1 MRSPY
6 LVAVAAGISAFLS
19 APVAL
24 AGDPLAAARLHIR
37 GSRLTIYADAQAND
51 ADQLVSVGEQ
61 ARVRTC
67 YGAVD
72 EPCGAVGA
80 GDPRITGLEVVADL
94 NGPELP
100 QALELRTVPGGAFVL
115 PVFQREGKYRLENI
129 RLTNRANG
137 AILGWCDPPAAEL
150 HVAQVVLTSA
160 KVTRLTLADLQER
173 GIHLS
178 QDNYQAFDFA
188 VGFAI
193 AGEEVTITLPVL
205 YAGGGAAT
213 PLLSPEVILDGL
225 PDEVAALV
233 SRWQPPKVVPFVF
246 EPSMCDPQREE
257 RCMEQEVENVPPSYP
272 LFGAIVIPGTV
283 SFLHQYFDAR
293 LVVANGAPEG
303 NDAMLADLTA
313 SLKLPAGGSLR
324 LAVTN
329 PSVAVGQRV
338 PLVAE
343 DGASVI
349 GPEEQAAASWTVEG
363 LKAGTHTLQWELTGE
378 LRRPGRAPM
387 ALASK
392 AQGLVEVV
400 DARFHLAFSH
410 PDVVRESEPYTLF
423 VTISNLSRAPQ
434 EAISV
439 TLEHRRH
446 HEEPLILTKHVDR
459 LDTGESETLEFGLVS
474 DVTGKVFATTFQ
486 AAGEEGS
493 GSIRLHTGVGE
504 LGIPLSPASL
514 VLPRFTERLGTAH
527 GGSDALLR
535 ANIRLLGL
543 AYSLATAPAG
553 MAPGGLPQLTTPAV
567 ERRAWDLAE
576 AGRRTFLH
584 DGLLESLEVL
594 ALDQLGNRHPLT
606 GLDELR
612 RASGAGAEAAAA
624 LADLIRQ
631 EQVERGLDAVALL
644 EHFAQTTSYAPPY
657 LGAVLVPADA
667 SPAPRLAVRQI
678 TSDGAFC
685 LSDGDC
691 LPGDRRGLPFGELFR
706 VSEYPGAAATA
717 PLALVGHVE
726 LDTEF
731 QILVANATAAPAR
744 GRLVLI
750 VPDGTSGT
758 FRRIDFGTVEV
769 SAWSTVAVVAGA
781 SVADVGSGGFELFQL
796 ADEAPVPGA
805 APAVQQT
812 VGLPDFMIQ
821 GAVQD
826 YQIAAQD
833 IHGSAV
839 AYLFNRPPA
848 GDIGDNASAFAIRS
862 RFAGLDVHGQPVA
875 REATKIGQAA
885 FLQDDG
891 RVLLVRYSG
900 PISPLRAADG
910 LPLVAHE
917 HLIDNN
923 AIEDRFGN
931 RLALPLPPVETET
944 APLHVGGLV
953 TGRVVRGNGA
963 PAAAATVE
971 LLRVRYA
978 GGSSWGRPAVDVVE
992 RVAADAE
999 GEFYFDCVEQ
1009 PHWSESFE
1017 DSFTLRATVPAGADP
1032 VTEPAAVQEVT
1043 STVRQQGRL
1052 ATINIAL
1059 LGRGTVTGRLVWA
1072 DTGAPV
1078 AAGTVIA
1085 ASTLF
1090 SEMTTV
1096 TPAADGTF
1104 TVAGVPV
1111 GPITITGRDADG
1123 HSVYAT
1129 VGISSPGAVVDVVL
1143 ELQRAAVPGTGTVLG
1158 SVVRRRSASGSEEV
1172 GVGGAD
1178 VAVYVAGRPFAQ
1190 RTTDAAGR
1198 FRFDDVPEGQ
1208 VTVQA
1213 ASWAVSRTAVLTD
1226 LILAT
1231 GETQVVKVILSESL
1245 PRTVV
1250 GTVFFLDPVLGTAV
1264 PVAGAPVFI
1273 PRLGV
1278 LSYTAADGSY
1288 RLEGV
1293 PVQGVA
1299 DAAFT
1304 VTAIDYGRQLEGRTT
1319 LAPILDGSPDEID
1332 AEAIV
1337 LRPQLGGLDGVVL
1350 DPLGRP
1356 YDGAEVVLFPIAI
1369 KSSGSG
1375 GRFSFNDVPIGA
1387 VSMTAEP
1394 RLIAHVAN
1402 GMQTGKVG
1410 YFGGASTQVVYGGH
1424 RPFVTVR
1431 MRGSGIVRVMT
1442 KTHAGDLIQS
1452 LVSIRPTVYVEGE
1465 KVVRASPAFL
1475 EMAEEMPGVYE
1486 MEIPVGEFQVSAYNP
1501 FHGVETVNGLVAY
1514 AGQVLEYTVTF
1525 AAAGTVT
1532 GTVLDVDGV
1541 TPVPGARVVLQTE
1554 TFHPQPQ
1561 VADGLGQFTFDLVP
1575 PGNVMVTA
1583 SAAPGG
1589 VERVGA
1595 ILGSITVPGQVV
1607 DLPVRLKAR
1616 GSISGRVVELT
1627 ASGLVVVPYAQ
1638 VQVHEY
1644 SYPNRR
1650 VPAGGGFVLA
1660 GPDGR
1665 YQVSGVFEGAVG
1677 VVARD
1682 PGQVTREGSV
1692 SGLITT
1698 DWQVVDLPDIV
1709 LSTSV
1714 GTLHVLVKDGR
1725 TGEPVPDCQVTLG
1738 SGEATTSDDTGL
1750 ATFEALP
1757 LGVYAVYAFHA
1768 PSGRGGRA
1776 NTLRLET
1783 PGESLSTVV
1792 SLDQTGEVRG
1802 TLFDDPPMTVPVAGA
1817 VVELRGTTAVGEM
1830 RALATTE
1837 GAGGEPGRFAF
1848 AGIPEGSFTLTAAS
1862 SGSPRRAGASVEL
1875 TALSP
1880 IADVALVL
1888 EPVGDLYVRVLER
1901 LHGGIAEIDT
1911 REVAL
1916 SVAVEQDG
1924 YGFTQISPGEPYPDH
1939 AFVFPDVLLSR
1950 NTVITVQEL
1959 AGELRTGRLALFDP
1973 RALDAHGGDGSEG
1986 NPHRL
1991 VLGAKG
1997 VVRVTVRDAQGTL
2010 VPGASVSLTASNG
2023 APMSAAAGAD
2033 GDELGVAVFL
2043 AVPAGTVTASAWLP
2057 GTAVGGTAVGVI
2069 EDDDQIVDLAVTFT
2083 PTVAVSGT
2091 VRQPVPDDAYAGDG
2105 SSLPPQAGAAV
2116 ELVDAAAVRQTAI
2129 TGADGSFRF
2138 VGVSPGGCTVK
2149 AWQPGGDG
2157 RVETSAIAHG
2167 PNGSEN
2173 VLLPLVLDAAP
2184 PRVVSITPTPGM
2196 DRVSRSAAVEIVFSE
2211 PLAPGSLPGSETGG
2225 RVFALRSASGQAP
2238 AGVWTAVVDTATH
2251 RQHVTFT
2258 PSEPY
2263 DNFTVYGLT
2272 VDAGG
2277 DGVRDLAGRL
2287 LAENGS
2293 VGSNFKTADTIG
2305 PEVIGTLPEVS
2316 RPVPPLDP
2324 LRIDFNEA
2332 LTVSEEALDGDGT
2345 DDAGELYWGRDV
2357 GGVFEWRPYPA
2368 GLHLTRNGFSL
2379 SVTPT
2384 GGLILTGDT
2393 LRRRVVVSRLSDASG
2408 NVMAPTE
2415 LAFRVRDAN
2424 PPLVTVPYESV
2435 APAGMLTHGMS
2446 YTLQPDFALG
2456 SVDFITETPP
2466 AGDVDRVEYFLVD
2479 PSIPDATP
2487 AFVSRAYPFAF
2498 TFAAAYLGD
2507 GTTPRPFPV
2516 WVRAVDTSE
2525 NAGSADHLPL
2535 EVVNNLPPGI
2545 AAVSVSAVA
2554 PVAGVA
2560 YAGSTLR
2567 VVAAGV
2573 GDPDGN
2579 QVTLSVELW
2588 RDDPPTRLA
2597 TAPAVLV
2604 SRPASG
2610 SWSDL
2615 TAPSFDLT
2623 LPADVAEATSV
2634 FVGAR
2639 AIDSQGALA
2648 VIESERL
2655 AVADDARPPTVDGV
2669 VARRSWPAPAGVT
2682 PPVFVIGDRLCL
2694 EFSARDAETGIRSVN
2709 IAFEPGDIFAAPL
2722 VATRVPG
2729 SASLFRTN
2737 ELTVPADAFTEET
2750 IITAL
2755 VRADDHDG
2763 NVGEAALAVRVAPSP
2778 DHDAPA
2784 VEWLT
2789 PWEGAAWPAAYTSVV
2804 STEAG
2809 AALLLRVRASDT
2821 IDDGAGGSLPGSVV
2835 SVEFRAPA
2843 SDGLGGIVAG
2853 EWVTGTAVD
2862 PDADSSHGVYECV
2875 VHVPNDIPTGSA
2887 IPLDARV
2894 VDTGNLATVAT
2905 ISLTARAARRVWE
2918 GVETAVLST
2927 DPITAAGGDPNGPL
2941 FLLDGA
2947 TVAIY
2952 PADDGAP
2959 RSVSSLFL
2967 FAGGEGAGPVTV
2979 HASTLTAP
2987 KATSYASTAPF
2998 YPLALQID
3006 EALGVGAG
3014 CAIDVSGL
3022 GLLGNTSQ
3030 QSVALPGET
3039 VSGLYAG
3046 GSHGGKG
3053 WFGSPWDIGGWERTD
3068 LTPAGSVYDSLRDPH
3083 LPGSGG
3089 TSNNPGDAGGR
3100 GGGVVRLLAD
3110 SASVRLAGDIRADG
3124 ERSWRGGG
3132 AGGAVLLRAHMIE
3145 GSGRITAAGG
3155 DGSSSGRSGGGG
3167 GGRIAVLYREEGP
3180 GVDLAG
3186 QTSAAGGA
3194 DSHNVSFESRRAGA
3208 GTIYLEQFDPETGSA
3223 SGIGRLLVANTT
3235 GKPAAITPLPALGDG
3250 TLLDVSILARELIV
3264 EAPDAIGESV
3274 GDWVV
3279 ATDGTGAEVAALRI
3293 VSQNALEQP
3302 PGSPRGFRLGVEA
3315 DAQIL
3320 SDLSTAL
3327 GSSTVTI
3334 HGRNRLAALEGRG
3347 AARIVVGDDVAI
3359 GEADD
3364 ATPSVN
3370 DRSALTLDAE
3380 ARALLRGEGPVLQ
3393 LDSTPPAGSDVP
3405 VGTSID
3411 VRWTVSDPLGLATL
3425 RQEWSRVGPATTS
3438 VLVEP
3443 TLVDNAAAPH
3453 RLAIGGAPA
3462 GPIRLALTAAD
3473 IAGRSVATEATWVVL
3488 PNQPP
3493 TVAISFAPGT
3503 PAALLPGQAVT
3514 VVIDASD
3521 AEGLQQVALRAIG
3534 PVTPSSQVLP
3544 LAGSSAHLEITLSV
3558 AQAALASETVTIQA
3572 EVLDIYAASPVVSS
3586 VLEVGILADVEPPDL
3601 TMTVAPPSAGDLYTA
3616 GNVVTLTATAT
3627 DNVALNS
3634 LTISLDGHTRAA
3646 GASPLGYS
3654 WTAPPVDAPTEF
3666 VFEARAAD
3674 SAENEASQI
3683 RRLTVQPLVNPSA
3696 PTVSFA
3702 CPSEGAM
3709 LPSGY
3714 DGLLLQVISRDDV
3727 GVAAVDFFQGSES
3740 TPFASVSPA
3749 SGTPAEF
3756 VASAIAPPLPVSGAP
3771 VDTQFRVRARDA
3783 SNNFTEAALTV
3794 HVVEAVTLD
3803 PAGAN
3808 DWSALSSAIAVLGS
3822 GVLVLDQPRSL
3833 GGLIILRGASISH
3846 APSAPGAEHAV
3857 DLTVSGSVYIE
3868 CGGSIDVSARGYAPG
3883 ATHPD
3888 AVQQGFRSGGSHLGY
3903 GGLVRAP
3910 LGSTFGSVY
3919 TPSEAGAGGN
3929 DAYATRGGGVV
3940 HLATGGGL
3948 LLDGGVFANG
3958 GDVNG
3963 SGGKGAGGSVWIST
3977 TGSVSGRGAIQ
3988 ARGGQGSYDGM
3999 GGGGAIA
4006 LDHRNPPG
4014 VEIPTINAAGGKLN
4028 FPGGAGTILLR
4039 GPESTFG
4046 ALIVDNDGTAGRV
4059 TELPA
4064 LGSGEAMPGS
4074 LGPALV
4080 TAGGLSTSNL
4090 AGHWRLDEGSG
4101 ATVGDAS
4108 ANANGG
4114 TLLGAPEWVAGRE
4127 GGALRFDGI
4136 DDFVEIPDSPSLRLA
4151 GDITVAAWVQVES
4164 PAADWVR
4171 VVGKGASDAR
4181 NYGLWYYGPGGH
4193 VMFQVSDGS
4202 NYVTVGTTWG
4212 TVANPLY
4219 LQGGGWHLLVGVKQ
4233 GTSISAYLDGVLIAS
4248 TGAPF
4253 VPITSSAPVRIGYAG
4268 FNAAHKGLIDDVWVY
4283 GRALTGAEIR
4293 DLMAPPHFLVG
4304 HWVELTDAQGE
4315 PKGSW
4320 SIASIVGRTLTLDAN
4335 SESGEPD
4342 VTAGDRWHGVYR
4354 FDSVTVKGNAMLD
4367 SRDGARLG
4375 QVTVE
4380 PGSQLLWFDQ
4390 TPPVIDATRVS
4401 LSAHDRL
4408 FWVAG
4413 ETGVVVDPGG
4423 LTSATVRNV
4432 RTGETVSVT
4441 LNGGGGFAPTPVA
4454 GMSDDGVELVATSAH
4469 QRPATTTAALGTL
4482 PANLD
4487 APIIVASLVEV
4498 VLDAGGQRR
4507 VVGQAGAVSDAEFP
4521 VTLVVGNL
4529 GSGTSFTAAPAT
4541 DGSFNIPFEG
4551 SAGDQIRLT
4560 ASDGHPQ
4567 TRSTTIELGALA
4579 GNSAPLVDTAKI
4591 SVTYEPP
4598 VVGGEDPRP
4607 AAYVVHFADGALS
4620 DPEMPIQLEIPYPDG
4635 SDAWTEGAYSE
4646 WGFDWRLDGGGLAPG
4661 MTLTLIATDSH
4672 PGEPLS
4678 TTVQLGPL
4686 PIDNYGPPAVDVGRT
4701 SLLPLGL
4708 GFQVAGREGAVVD
4721 PDGPVTVTLSSPQGA
4736 WTSDPLTVTE
4746 DGSFYARI
4754 DGDAGDEIFIQA
4766 TDSHG
4771 VLPLAT
4777 ESISLGVLPDS
4788 GMTISEVALDGHV
4801 ATRLRG
4807 DFVILDGGA
4816 AAAWP
4821 WLRWYLDESSDETVA
4836 PPLTGLTAATD
4847 VVWSERGESP
4857 LVLDGTDVVAWVCTD
4872 DACPTQSPGRMTVS
4886 AGGAL
4891 TRGLAHAGY
4900 LFLASEGAATS
4911 LHVLSPPFIDATG
4924 AVAPACGGAV
4934 ATLEL
4939 PVPAGTHV
4947 LEVFPGYAGEIAILT
4962 DQAAA
4967 AVLIVDVTDPMAP
4980 ALSRTID
4987 LAGTTTPTWGVWERG
5002 ELLLGRSDGGIGLW
5016 RWGSGTLTPWAE
5028 WLPAASAARGAAR
5041 MGDQLW
5047 VGLADGRLQQVDLL
5061 DSAQPHLVGEVDLVA
5076 GAGVVAVSDLGG
5088 SLLVATDSSLLHVW
5102 ARVMPPEINPGEV
5115 AWGRRPGLSWAR
5127 AEVTSYENVDRT
5139 TVLWEGLEG
5148 TYDSQ
5153 TSLYTVAEEIVAPPT
5168 VRAVDEHGVPGGPFT
5183 PTDWQT
5189 WGDWMAVRSEWFPTG
5204 AGLPPPTCSASVTTA
5219 GAAPGP
5225 AGDVPW
5231 LAAVPTGSAQ
5241 ADLAYTPAETFVGS
5255 SPPLVSALAATGTV
5269 TELVSFGETLL
5280 VLDDG
5285 LGVWDVGD
5293 PASPTL
5299 LAHSELFAGDPV
5311 AAAEAETSSW
5321 PPSIVAAAGTPLRI
5335 AVIGVGDPRQPEI
5348 GGEAVLPDVVEPV
5361 IDVARVRESEV
5372 VALLGGGGR
5381 LLRVNAADPQ
5391 TPVLIADRALPSGP
5405 APVALAVYCD
5415 LTESGCGDDSL
5426 VAVVR
5431 DGWGVEIYALADLQ
5445 LLHAVPLDG
5454 TPRDALFA
5462 RDDGS
5467 TLHLLVTLGFGHG
5480 VASVTGLPA
5489 AASAVNLHPPGD
5501 TMNFVQHD
5509 AGSSGLSSIAIATP
5523 TGIVQVT
5530 LPCRL
5535 EY

>member
-19 APVAL
+19 VPVAL
-24 AGDPLAAARLHIR
+24 SGDPLAAARLHIR
-37 GSRLTIYADAQAND
+37 GSRLTIHADAQAND
-51 ADQLVSVGEQ
+51 ADQFVSVGEQ

-72 EPCGAVGA
+72 EPCGAVVA
-80 GDPRITGLEVVADL
+80 GDPRIAGLEVVADL
-94 NGPELP
+94 SGPELP
-100 QALELRTVPGGAFVL
+100 RALELRTVPGGAFVL
-115 PVFQREGKYRLENI
+115 PVFQREGEYRLDNI

-137 AILGWCDPPAAEL
+137 AILGWCEPPAAEL

-160 KVTRLTLADLQER
+160 TVTRLNLADLQER

-178 QDNYQAFDFA
+178 QESYQAFDFA

-205 YAGGGAAT
+205 YAGGGEAT
-213 PLLSPEVILDGL
+213 PLLPPEVILDGL
-225 PDEVAALV
+225 PDEVAAIV

-246 EPSMCDPQREE
+246 EPATCDPQREE
-257 RCMEQEVENVPPSYP
+257 RCREQEVENHPPEYP

-283 SFLHQYFDAR
+283 SFLHQFFDAR
-293 LVVANGAPEG
+293 LIVANGAPVG

-313 SLKLPAGGSLR
+313 SLKLPAGHSLR
-324 LAVTN
+324 LAVTD
-329 PSVAVGQRV
+329 PPVAVGQRV

-349 GPEEQAAASWTVEG
+349 APGKQAVASWTVEG

-378 LRRPGRAPM
+378 LRRNGKPPM
-387 ALASK
+387 TLASK

-410 PDVVRESEPYTLF
+410 PDVVRENEPYTLF
-423 VTISNLSRAPQ
+423 VTISNMSRAPQ

-446 HEEPLILTKHVDR
+446 HEESLILTQHVDR

-474 DVTGKVFATTFQ
+474 DVTGKVYATTFQ
-486 AAGEEGS
+486 VEGEEGS
-493 GSIRLHTGVGE
+493 GSIRLHTAVGE

-553 MAPGGLPQLTTPAV
+553 VAPGGLPQLTTPAV

-594 ALDQLGNRHPLT
+594 ALDQLGNRHPLA

-624 LADLIRQ
+624 LAGLIRQ

-644 EHFAQTTSYAPPY
+644 DHFARTTSYAQPY
-657 LGAVLVPADA
+657 LGAVLVPEDA
-667 SPAPRLAVRQI
+667 SQALRLSVRQD
-678 TSDGAFC
+678 TPDGAFC
-685 LSDGDC
+685 LADGDC
-691 LPGDRRGLPFGELFR
+691 LPGDRRGLPFGELLR
-706 VSEYPGAAATA
+706 VSEYPGAAGTA
-717 PLALVGHVE
+717 PVALVGHVD
-726 LDTEF
+726 LGAEF
-731 QILVANATAAPAR
+731 QILAANATAAPAR

-750 VPDGTSGT
+750 VPDGSSGA
-758 FRRIDFGTVEV
+758 FRRIDLGTVDV
-769 SAWSTVAVVAGA
+769 PAWSTVAVVAGA
-781 SVADVGSGGFELFQL
+781 SVADVGSGGFGLFQL
-796 ADEAPVPGA
+796 SNGAPVPGA

-812 VGLPDFMIQ
+812 VEVPDFVIQ

-826 YQIAAQD
+826 YRIAAQD

-839 AYLFNRPPA
+839 VYLFNRPPA
-848 GDIGDNASAFAIRS
+848 GDIGQTPSAFAIRS

-875 REATKIGQAA
+875 RDATKVGQAA

-900 PISPLRAADG
+900 PISPFRAADG
-910 LPLVAHE
+910 SPLVAHE

-923 AIEDRFGN
+923 AIEDRFGH
-931 RLALPLPPVETET
+931 RLTLPVPPVETET

-953 TGRVVRGNGA
+953 AGRVVRGNGS
-963 PAAAATVE
+963 PAAGSIVE

-978 GGSSWGRPAVDVVE
+978 GGSSLGRPAVDVVE
-992 RVAADAE
+992 RVATDAE
-999 GEFYFDCVEQ
+999 GDFYFDCVEQ
-1009 PHWSESFE
+1009 PHWSASFE
-1017 DSFTLRATVPAGADP
+1017 DSFTLRATVLAGADP
-1032 VTEPAAVQEVT
+1032 VTEPAAVQEVS
-1043 STVRQQGRL
+1043 STIRQQGRL

-1072 DTGAPV
+1072 DTGAPI
-1078 AAGTVIA
+1078 AGGTVIA

-1090 SEMTTV
+1090 SEMSTV
-1096 TPAADGTF
+1096 STAPDGTF
-1104 TVAGVPV
+1104 NFSGVPV

-1129 VGISSPGAVVDVVL
+1129 VGISSPGAVADVVL
-1143 ELQRAAVPGTGTVLG
+1143 ELQRGATPGTGTILG
-1158 SVVRRRSASGSEEV
+1158 SVVRRRSAVGGEEV
-1172 GVGGAD
+1172 GVEGAD
-1178 VAVYVAGRPFAQ
+1178 VALYSAGRPFAQ
-1190 RTTDAAGR
+1190 DTTDASGR
-1198 FRFDDVPEGQ
+1198 FRFNDVPEGQ

-1213 ASWAVSRTAVLTD
+1213 ASWAVSRTSVITD
-1226 LILAT
+1226 LILSA
-1231 GETQVVKVILSESL
+1231 GETRAVKVVLSESL
-1245 PRTVV
+1245 PRAVV
-1250 GTVFFLDPVLGTAV
+1250 GSVFFLDPVLGAPV
-1264 PVAGAPVFI
+1264 PVVGAPVFI
-1273 PRLGV
+1273 PGPGV
-1278 LSYTAADGSY
+1278 LTYTAADGSY

-1293 PVQGVA
+1293 PVQGVT
-1299 DAAFT
+1299 DAPFT

-1319 LAPILDGSPDEID
+1319 LAPVLDGSPDEIA
-1332 AEAIV
+1332 AETIV

-1375 GRFSFNDVPIGA
+1375 GKFSFNDVPIGA
-1387 VSMTAEP
+1387 VGMTGEP

-1402 GMQTGKVG
+1402 GMQIGKVG

-1452 LVSIRPTVYVEGE
+1452 LVSIRPTLYVEGE
-1465 KVVRASPAFL
+1465 KVVRASPTFL
-1475 EMAEEMPGVYE
+1475 EMAAEVPGAYE
-1486 MEIPVGEFQVSAYNP
+1486 MEIPVGEFQVNAYNP
-1501 FHGVETVNGLVAY
+1501 FHGVETINGVVAY
-1514 AGQVLEYTVTF
+1514 PGQVLEYTVTF
-1525 AAAGTVT
+1525 AATGTVT

-1541 TPVPGARVVLQTE
+1541 TPVPRALVTLHTE
-1554 TFHPQPQ
+1554 TFHPQPV
-1561 VADGLGQFTFDLVP
+1561 VADDLGRFSFGLVP

-1616 GSISGRVVELT
+1616 GAVSGRVVELT
-1627 ASGLVVVPYAQ
+1627 ASGLVPVPYAQ

-1660 GPDGR
+1660 GPDGW
-1665 YQVSGVFEGAVG
+1665 YQVSGLYSGAVG

-1682 PGQVTREGSV
+1682 GGQVTREGSV
-1692 SGLITT
+1692 SGLLTT
-1698 DWQVVDLPDIV
+1698 DWQVVELPDIV

-1714 GTLHVLVKDGR
+1714 GTLSVVVRDGR

-1738 SGEATTSDDTGL
+1738 SGEATISDGTGA

-1757 LGVYAVYAFHA
+1757 LGVYSVYAFHA

-1776 NTLRLET
+1776 NALRLEN
-1783 PGESLSTVV
+1783 PGEHVSAVV
-1792 SLDQTGEVRG
+1792 SLDQTGAVRG
-1802 TLFDDPPMTVPVAGA
+1802 TLFDDPPMSVPVAGA
-1817 VVELRGTTAVGEM
+1817 VVELRGSTAVGEL

-1848 AGIPEGSFTLTAAS
+1848 AGIPEGSFTLTAARA
-1862 SGSPRRAGASVEL
+1862 GSPRRAGTSVEL

-1880 IADVALVL
+1880 IAEVALVL
-1888 EPVGDLYVRVLER
+1888 EPVGDLNVRVLER
-1901 LHGGIAEIDT
+1901 LREGVTEIDT

-1924 YGFTQISPGEPYPDH
+1924 YAFTQISPGAPYPDH
-1939 AFVFPDVLLSR
+1939 AFVFPNVLLSR
-1950 NTVITVQEL
+1950 NTVVSVQEL
-1959 AGELRTGRLALFDP
+1959 AGELRSGRLALLEP
-1973 RALDAHGGDGSEG
+1973 RALDAHGGDGSAG

-1997 VVRVTVRDAQGTL
+1997 VVRVTVRDAAGTL
-2010 VPGASVSLTASNG
+2010 VPGASVSLTASTG
-2023 APMSAAAGAD
+2023 APMSAAAGAA
-2033 GDELGVAVFL
+2033 GAELGVAVFL
-2043 AVPAGTVTASAWLP
+2043 AVPAGPVTASAWLP
-2057 GTAVGGTAVGVI
+2057 GTAVGGTAVGVL
-2069 EDDDQIVDLAVTFT
+2069 EDDDQIVDLAVIFA
-2083 PTVAVSGT
+2083 PTVAVFGT
-2091 VRQPVPDDAYAGDG
+2091 VRQPAPDDVYAGDG

-2116 ELVDAAAVRQTAI
+2116 ELSDAAAVRQTAV

-2138 VGVSPGGCTVK
+2138 VGVAPGWCTVK

-2157 RVETSAIAHG
+2157 RAETSAMAHG
-2167 PNGSEN
+2167 PNGTEN
-2173 VLLPLVLDAAP
+2173 VLLPLVLDGAP
-2184 PRVVSITPTPGM
+2184 PRIVSITPSPGM
-2196 DRVSRSAAVEIVFSE
+2196 DRVSRSAAIEIVFSE
-2211 PLAPGSLPGSETGG
+2211 PLAPSSLPGSDTGG
-2225 RVFALRSASGQAP
+2225 HVFALRSASGRTP
-2238 AGVWTAVVDTATH
+2238 AGAWNAAVDLATR

-2287 LAENGS
+2287 LAESGS
-2293 VGSNFKTADTIG
+2293 VGSNFKTADTVG

-2345 DDAGELYWGRDV
+2345 DDAGELYWERDDA
-2357 GGVFEWRPYPA
+2357 GVVEWRPYPA
-2368 GLHLTRNGFSL
+2368 GLHLTRNGYSL
-2379 SVTPT
+2379 SVTPAD
-2384 GGLILTGDT
+2384 GLVLTGDT

-2424 PPLVTVPYESV
+2424 PPLVTVPYESF

-2446 YTLQPDFALG
+2446 YTLRPQFAPG
-2456 SVDFITETPP
+2456 SIDFITETPP

-2479 PSIPDATP
+2479 PTIPGSTP
-2487 AFVSRAYPFAF
+2487 AFVSRTYPFEF
-2498 TFAAAYLGD
+2498 TFVAAYSGD

-2516 WVRAVDTSE
+2516 WVRAVDNSE
-2525 NAGSADHLPL
+2525 NAGCADHLPL
-2535 EVVNNLPPGI
+2535 AVVNNLPPGI

-2554 PVAGVA
+2554 PVAGVP

-2567 VVAAGV
+2567 AVVAGV

-2588 RDDPPTRLA
+2588 REDPTSRLA
-2597 TAPAVLV
+2597 TAAAVLV
-2604 SRPASG
+2604 PRPASG

-2615 TAPSFDLT
+2615 TVPSFDLT
-2623 LPADVAEATSV
+2623 LPADVAEGTTV
-2634 FVGAR
+2634 FIRAR

-2648 VIESERL
+2648 VIESERF

-2669 VARRSWPAPAGVT
+2669 VARRSWPAPAGVM
-2682 PPVFVIGDRLCL
+2682 PPVFVIGDRLYL

-2709 IAFEPGDIFAAPL
+2709 IALDPGEIFAAPL

-2750 IITAL
+2750 IITAF
-2755 VRADDHDG
+2755 VQADDHDG
-2763 NVGEAALAVRVAPSP
+2763 NIGEAALALRVAPSP

-2809 AALLLRVRASDT
+2809 IALLLRARASDT

-2853 EWVTGTAVD
+2853 EWVTGTEVD

-2887 IPLDARV
+2887 LPFEARV

-2918 GVETAVLST
+2918 SVETAVLPT
-2927 DPITAAGGDPNGPL
+2927 DPMTTAGGDPNGPL

-2952 PADDGAP
+2952 PADGGAS

-2987 KATSYASTAPF
+2987 KATSYASTVPF
-2998 YPLALQID
+2998 YPLALEIA
-3006 EALGVGAG
+3006 EALVVGAG

-3132 AGGAVLLRAHMIE
+3132 AGGAVLMRAHTIE

-3180 GVDLAG
+3180 GLDLAG

-3194 DSHNVSFESRRAGA
+3194 DSHDVSFESRRAGA
-3208 GTIYLEQFDPETGSA
+3208 GTIYLEQLDPETGSA
-3223 SGIGRLLVANTT
+3223 SGIGRLLVTNTT

-3250 TLLDVSILARELIV
+3250 TLLEVDTSANELIV
-3264 EAPDAIGESV
+3264 EAPDAIGECV
-3274 GDWVV
+3274 GEWVV

-3293 VSQNALEQP
+3293 VSQTAFEHA

-3315 DAQIL
+3315 NAQL
-3320 SDLSTAL
+3320 LTDLSTVL
-3327 GSSTVTI
+3327 GISTVTI

-3359 GEADD
+3359 GEASN
-3364 ATPSVN
+3364 ATPPLN
-3370 DRSALTLDAE
+3370 DRSSLTLDAE

-3405 VGTSID
+3405 VGSSIEI
-3411 VRWTVSDPLGLATL
+3411 RWTVSDPLGLATL

-3462 GPIRLALTAAD
+3462 GPVRLSLAAAD
-3473 IAGRSVATEATWVVL
+3473 IAGRSQSGEAVWNVL
-3488 PNQPP
+3488 PNQRP
-3493 TVAISFAPGT
+3493 TVTLSFPAGT
-3503 PAALLPGQAVT
+3503 PAAVLPGQTVT
-3514 VVIDASD
+3514 VLLDLGD
-3521 AEGLQQVALRAIG
+3521 AEGLQQVTLHAIG
-3534 PVTPSSQVLP
+3534 PVSPADQTIQLTGTSEHLEVP
-3544 LAGSSAHLEITLSV
+3544 LAVSRA
-3558 AQAALASETVTIQA
+3558 AQAGESVTIQA
-3572 EVLDIYAASPVVSS
+3572 EVLDRFGTVPVVSAILQL
-3586 VLEVGILADVEPPDL
+3586 VVLADAEPPTL
-3601 TMTVAPPSAGDLYTA
+3601 TVTLTPTSSGDLYTA
-3616 GNVVTLTATAT
+3616 GDVVTIASIAN
-3627 DNVALNS
+3627 DNVGVSS
-3634 LTISLDGHTRAA
+3634 LSLSLDGQVV
-3646 GASPLGYS
+3646 ASSAPSLMYQ
-3654 WTAPPVDAPTEF
+3654 WTAPPESTTAQHLVEVTAIDYAGN
-3666 VFEARAAD
+3666 V
-3674 SAENEASQI
+3674 ASVS
-3683 RRLTVQPLVNPSA
+3683 RTVSVQPLVNPSA
-3696 PTVSFA
+3696 PSVVFI
-3702 CPSEGAM
+3702 CPSSGAM
-3709 LPSGY
+3709 LPAGY
-3714 DGLLLQVISRDDV
+3714 AELVLQVQARDDI
-3727 GVAAVDFFQGSES
+3727 GVAAVEFYRHGEAV
-3740 TPFASVSPA
+3740 PFATARPA
-3749 SGTPAEF
+3749 VGTPQEYQA
-3756 VASAIAPPLPVSGAP
+3756 AATAPPLPLVGAP
-3771 VDTQFRVRARDA
+3771 LDMQFRVRARDA
-3783 SNNFTEAALTV
+3783 SNNFTDAYLTV
-3794 HVVEAVTLD
+3794 HVVDATTID
-3803 PAGAN
+3803 AAGNN
-3808 DWSALSSAIAVLGS
+3808 DWQALAGTIGVLRS
-3822 GVLVLDQPRSL
+3822 GVLTLDTPRSL
-3833 GGLIILRGASISH
+3833 GGLIVLRGASITH
-3846 APSAPGAEHAV
+3846 PPTAPGSEHSV
-3857 DLTVSGSVYIE
+3857 DLVVNGPVYIE
-3868 CGGSIDVSARGYAPG
+3868 CGASVDVTARGYAPG
-3883 ATHPD
+3883 VTYPGEA
-3888 AVQQGFRSGGSHLGY
+3888 AQGGADGGSHMGL
-3903 GGLVRAP
+3903 GGLDAGP

-3919 TPSEAGAGGN
+3919 RPQEAGAGGRLG
-3929 DAYATRGGGVV
+3929 DPTRGGGTVRLSVAGSAVV
-3940 HLATGGGL
+3940 
-3948 LLDGGVFANG
+3948 DGTVRANG
-3958 GDVNG
+3958 GDG
-3963 SGGKGAGGSVWIST
+3963 TWGGLGAGGSVWLSALGT
-3977 TGSVSGRGAIQ
+3977 VSGHGTIE
-3988 ARGGQGSYDGM
+3988 ARGGDGSWHGA
-3999 GGGGAIA
+3999 GGGGAIT
-4006 LDHRNPPG
+4006 
-4014 VEIPTINAAGGKLN
+4014 VAAGVGS
-4028 FPGGAGTILLR
+4028 PGAVPVLVARGGTTTNRQQYFAGAGTTLVH
-4039 GPESTFG
+4039 GPDATFG
-4046 ALIVDNDGTAGRV
+4046 DLIVDNGGIDGQATV
-4059 TELPA
+4059 LPA
-4064 LGSGEAMPGS
+4064 LG
-4074 LGPALV
+4074 
-4080 TAGGLSTSNL
+4080 AGF
-4090 AGHWRLDEGSG
+4090 AQEGSG
-4101 ATVGDAS
+4101 GTVLVTERQAI
-4108 ANANGG
+4108 
-4114 TLLGAPEWVAGRE
+4114 PEY
-4127 GGALRFDGI
+4127 
-4136 DDFVEIPDSPSLRLA
+4136 FVGHAIE
-4151 GDITVAAWVQVES
+4151 
-4164 PAADWVR
+4164 
-4171 VVGKGASDAR
+4171 VVG
-4181 NYGLWYYGPGGH
+4181 P
-4193 VMFQVSDGS
+4193 
-4202 NYVTVGTTWG
+4202 TGTTKG
-4212 TVANPLY
+4212 TW
-4219 LQGGGWHLLVGVKQ
+4219 Q
-4233 GTSISAYLDGVLIAS
+4233 
-4248 TGAPF
+4248 
-4253 VPITSSAPVRIGYAG
+4253 
-4268 FNAAHKGLIDDVWVY
+4268 
-4283 GRALTGAEIR
+4283 
-4293 DLMAPPHFLVG
+4293 
-4304 HWVELTDAQGE
+4304 
-4315 PKGSW
+4315 
-4320 SIASIVGRTLTLDAN
+4320 IASIAGRTVTLEAN
-4335 SESGEPD
+4335 TESGDPA
-4342 VTAGDRWHGVYR
+4342 VAVGDHWEGVYR
-4354 FDSVTVKGNAMLD
+4354 FDRIVVRGGGKLD
-4367 SRDGARLG
+4367 SQDGARVG
-4375 QVTVE
+4375 SVTVE

-4390 TPPVIDATRVS
+4390 TPPVIDATRIS
-4401 LSAHDRL
+4401 LRAHDRQ

-4413 ETGVVVDPGG
+4413 EAGAVVDPGG
-4423 LTSATVRNV
+4423 LTSATVRNL

-4469 QRPATTTAALGTL
+4469 QHPAKTTATLGTL

-4487 APIIVASLVEV
+4487 APTVAANLVEV
-4498 VLDAGGQRR
+4498 VRDSGGQRR
-4507 VVGQAGAVSDAEFP
+4507 VVGLAGAGSDAEFP

-4529 GSGTSFTAAPAT
+4529 GSEMSFTAALAT

-4551 SAGDQIRLT
+4551 SAGDLIRLT

-4579 GNSAPLVDTAKI
+4579 GNSAPLVDTARI

-4598 VVGGEDPRP
+4598 VTGGEDPRP

-4635 SDAWTEGAYSE
+4635 SDAWTEGTYSE
-4646 WGFDWRLDGGGLAPG
+4646 WRFDWRLDGGRLAPG

-4678 TTVQLGPL
+4678 TTVQIGPL
-4686 PIDNYGPPAVDVGRT
+4686 PIDNYGPPAVDLGRT

-4708 GFQVAGREGAVVD
+4708 GFQVAGRDGAVVD
-4721 PDGPVTVTLSSPQGA
+4721 PDGPVTVTLSDPQSA
-4736 WTSDPLTVTE
+4736 WTSGPLTVAG
-4746 DGSFYARI
+4746 DGSFYARV
-4754 DGDAGDEIFIQA
+4754 DGNAGDEIFIRA
-4766 TDSHG
+4766 ADSHG
-4771 VLPLAT
+4771 EVPLAT
-4777 ESISLGVLPDS
+4777 EPISLGFLPDA
-4788 GMTISEVALDGHV
+4788 GMTISEVALEGHV
-4801 ATRLRG
+4801 ATRLRSG
-4807 DFVILDGGA
+4807 FVVLDGGT

-4821 WLRWYLDESSDETVA
+4821 WLRWYLDEALEETVA
-4836 PPLTGLTAATD
+4836 PLLTGLTAAAD
-4847 VVWSERGESP
+4847 MVWSERVEWP

-4872 DACPTQSPGRMTVS
+4872 DVCPTQSPGRMTVS

-4900 LFLASEGAATS
+4900 LFLASQGAASS

-4924 AVAPACGGAV
+4924 AVTPACGGAV
-4934 ATLEL
+4934 ATLVL

-4947 LEVFPGYAGEIAILT
+4947 LEVFPGYPGEIAVLT
-4962 DQAAA
+4962 DQPAAE
-4967 AVLIVDVTDPMAP
+4967 VLIVDVTDPMAP
-4980 ALSRTID
+4980 TLSRTID
-4987 LAGTTTPTWGVWERG
+4987 LAGEGVLAWGVWERG
-5002 ELLLGRSDGGIGLW
+5002 ELLLGRSGGGIELW
-5016 RWGSGTLTPWAE
+5016 RWGSGTLTPWAV
-5028 WLPAASAARGAAR
+5028 WQPVGAAARGAAR

-5061 DSAQPHLVGEVDLVA
+5061 DPAQPHLVGEVDL

-5115 AWGRRPGLSWAR
+5115 TWGHRPGLSWAR
-5127 AEVTSYENVDRT
+5127 TEVASYENVDRT
-5139 TVLWEGLEG
+5139 TVLWEGLDG

-5153 TSLYTVAEEIVAPPT
+5153 TSLYTVELEIATAPT

-5189 WGDWMAVRSEWFPTG
+5189 WGDWLAVGSEWFPTG
-5204 AGLPPPTCSASVTTA
+5204 AGLPPPACSASVTTA
-5219 GAAPGP
+5219 GAAPGLD
-5225 AGDVPW
+5225 GNIPW
-5231 LAAVPTGSAQ
+5231 LAAAPTGSTQ
-5241 ADLAYTPAETFVGS
+5241 VDLAFSPADAFVGS
-5255 SPPLVSALAATGTV
+5255 SPPLVSALAASGVV

-5293 PASPTL
+5293 PAAPSL
-5299 LAHSELFAGDPV
+5299 LSHTELFGGDPV
-5311 AAAEAETSSW
+5311 AAAQADTRSW
-5321 PPSIVAAAGTPLRI
+5321 PPSIAVAAGTPLRI
-5335 AVIGVGDPRQPEI
+5335 VVVGVGDPRQPEI

-5361 IDVARVRESEV
+5361 VDIARVRESEV
-5372 VALLGGGGR
+5372 VTLLGGGGR
-5381 LLRVNAADPQ
+5381 LMWVNAADPQ
-5391 TPVLIADRALPSGP
+5391 APVPLADQALPPGP
-5405 APVALAVYCD
+5405 APVALAVHCD
-5415 LTESGCGDDSL
+5415 STESGCGAESL

-5431 DGWGVEIYALADLQ
+5431 DGWGVEIYALGDLQ

-5454 TPRDALFA
+5454 TPRDVLFA
-5462 RDDGS
+5462 RDDGGV
-5467 TLHLLVTLGFGHG
+5467 LHLLVTLGFGHG

-5489 AASAVNLHPPGD
+5489 AAAASDLHLPGVA
-5501 TMNFVQHD
+5501 TTFVQHD
-5509 AGSSGLSSIAIATP
+5509 SGRSGLDDIAIATP
-5523 TGIVQVT
+5523 TGIVQLA

-5535 EY
+5535 EN